1 MPKKRI
7 VLVFE
12 FEETV
17 YEDEDWSMLDLT
29 KVKLDKERTTLS
41 ESERDSVTE
50 EWGQSDKWHVD
61 IHNDILT
68 VIDTGRSVK
77 YD

>member
-12 FEETV
+12 FEEEV
-17 YEDEDWSMLDLT
+17 YEDEDWSDLNLT
-29 KVKLDKERTTLS
+29 KIKLDKERTTLS
-41 ESERDSVTE
+41 DGERDSVAE
-50 EWGQSDKWHVD
+50 RWGQSDEWHVD
-61 IHNDILT
+61 IHNDILD